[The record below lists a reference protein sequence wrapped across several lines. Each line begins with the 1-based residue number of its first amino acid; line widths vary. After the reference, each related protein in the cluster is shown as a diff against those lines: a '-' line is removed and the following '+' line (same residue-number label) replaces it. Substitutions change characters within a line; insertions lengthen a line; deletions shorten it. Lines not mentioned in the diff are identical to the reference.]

1 MRIDKFLWCIRVYK
15 TRSLAASQCKLE
27 KVWLNGAEVKPSRE
41 VKLGDVL
48 TVRKGPILFSYKTLA
63 FPRARLGAK
72 LVPTCALDVT
82 APEEMA
88 KLEMIRMQFRLDRR
102 RGLGRPTKKE
112 RRELDDYT
120 DLDFEEEWMS
130 GDETSDES

>member
-1 MRIDKFLWCIRVYK
+1 MRVDKFLWCIRVYK

-41 VKLGDVL
+41 VKMGDVL
-48 TVRKGPILFSYKTLA
+48 TVRKGPILFSYKALD

-72 LVPTCALDVT
+72 LVSSYAQDVT
-82 APEEMA
+82 SPEEMA
-88 KLEMIRMQFRLDRR
+88 KLEMIRMQFRLDRK

-120 DLDFEEEWMS
+120 DFDFEEEWM
-130 GDETSDES
+130 DDQNTSEV

>member
-1 MRIDKFLWCIRVYK
+1 MRVDKFLWSIRVYK

-41 VKLGDVL
+41 VKVNDVL
-48 TVRKGPILFSYKTLA
+48 TVRKGPILFSYKALA

-72 LVPTCALDVT
+72 LVPTYAQDVT
-82 APEEMA
+82 TPEEMA
-88 KLEMIRMQFRLDRR
+88 KLEMIRMQFRLDRK

-120 DLDFEEEWMS
+120 DFDFEEEWI
-130 GDETSDES
+130 GDEESSDD

>member
-1 MRIDKFLWCIRVYK
+1 MRVDKFLWCIRVYK

-41 VKLGDVL
+41 VKVNDVL
-48 TVRKGPILFSYKTLA
+48 TVRKGPILFSYKALA
-63 FPRARLGAK
+63 YPRARLGAK
-72 LVPTCALDVT
+72 LVPTYAQDVT
-82 APEEMA
+82 TPEEMA
-88 KLEMIRMQFRLDRR
+88 KLEMIRMQFRLDRK

-120 DLDFEEEWMS
+120 DFDFEEEWI
-130 GDETSDES
+130 GDEESSDD

>member
-1 MRIDKFLWCIRVYK
+1 MRVDKFLWCIRVYK

-27 KVWLNGAEVKPSRE
+27 KVWLNGAEVKASRE
-41 VKLGDVL
+41 VKVGDVL
-48 TVRKGPILFSYKTLA
+48 TVRKGPILFSYKALA

-72 LVPTCALDVT
+72 LVSGYAQDVT

-120 DLDFEEEWMS
+120 DFDFEDEWI
-130 GDETSDES
+130 SDEESPDE

>member
-1 MRIDKFLWCIRVYK
+1 MRVDKFLWCIRVYK

-27 KVWLNGAEVKPSRE
+27 KVWMNGDHVKASRE
-41 VKLGDVL
+41 VKIGDLL
-48 TVRKGPILFSYKTLA
+48 TVRKGPILFSYKALA

-72 LVPTCALDVT
+72 LVPAHAQDVT
-82 APEEMA
+82 AAEELA

-102 RGLGRPTKKE
+102 KGLGRPTKKE

-120 DLDFEEEWMS
+120 DFDFEDEWMNE
-130 GDETSDES
+130 GGTSDE

>member
-1 MRIDKFLWCIRVYK
+1 MRVDKFLWCIRVYK

-41 VKLGDVL
+41 VKVNDVL
-48 TVRKGPILFSYKTLA
+48 TVRKGPILFSYKALA

-72 LVPTCALDVT
+72 LVTTYAQDVT

-88 KLEMIRMQFRLDRR
+88 KLEMIRMQFRLDRK

-120 DLDFEEEWMS
+120 DFDFEEEWI
-130 GDETSDES
+130 GDEESSDD

>member
-1 MRIDKFLWCIRVYK
+1 MRVDKFLWCIRVYK

-41 VKLGDVL
+41 VKMADVL
-48 TVRKGPILFSYKTLA
+48 TVRKGPILFSYKALA

-72 LVPTCALDVT
+72 LVSSYAQDVT
-82 APEEMA
+82 SPEEMA
-88 KLEMIRMQFRLDRR
+88 KLEMIRMQFRLDRK

-120 DLDFEEEWMS
+120 DFDFEEEWIDDHDAS
-130 GDETSDES
+130 EV

>member
-1 MRIDKFLWCIRVYK
+1 MRVDKFLWCIRVYK

-41 VKLGDVL
+41 VKVNDVL
-48 TVRKGPILFSYKTLA
+48 TVRKGPILFSYKALA

-72 LVPTCALDVT
+72 LVPTYAQDAT
-82 APEEMA
+82 TPEEMA
-88 KLEMIRMQFRLDRR
+88 KLEMIRMQFRLDRK

-120 DLDFEEEWMS
+120 DFDFEEEWI
-130 GDETSDES
+130 GDEESSDD

>member
-1 MRIDKFLWCIRVYK
+1 MRVDKFLWCIRVYK

-27 KVWLNGAEVKPSRE
+27 KVWLNGAEVKASRE
-41 VKLGDVL
+41 VKEGDVL
-48 TVRKGPILFSYKTLA
+48 TVRKGPILFSYKALA

-72 LVPTCALDVT
+72 LVATYAQDVT
-82 APEEMA
+82 SAEELA
-88 KLEMIRMQFRLDRR
+88 KLEMIRMQFRLDRK

-120 DLDFEEEWMS
+120 DFDFEEEWM
-130 GDETSDES
+130 GDDESSDE